1 MEADTA
7 GGTGMVATVT
17 TGYWFG
23 KQHQL
28 QQPAASS
35 TSTTSSNSTS
45 SNSTSTST
53 TSNISSSIV
62 AQVEAEAG
70 AVTYKADGV
79 SDMADVAAAASDN
92 QAMDGAEEIVGGEA
106 AMAVILR
113 EIWLCVLGCS
123 GIRAATGQEQTEK
136 VTKK

>member
-1 MEADTA
+1 
-7 GGTGMVATVT
+7 MVATVT

-35 TSTTSSNSTS
+35 ASTTSANSTS

-70 AVTYKADGV
+70 AVTYKA
-79 SDMADVAAAASDN
+79 
-92 QAMDGAEEIVGGEA
+92 EEIVGGEA
-106 AMAVILR
+106 AMAVIFR

-123 GIRAATGQEQTEK
+123 GLLDHSFGEIGQAMSGLHSVSILVQSAAIEATSSKLIIGSIEL
-136 VTKK
+136 

>member
-7 GGTGMVATVT
+7 GDSGMVATVA
-17 TGYWFG
+17 TGYCFG

-35 TSTTSSNSTS
+35 TSTTSANSTS

-79 SDMADVAAAASDN
+79 SDMAYVAAAASDN
-92 QAMDGAEEIVGGEA
+92 EAMDGAEEIVGGEA

-136 VTKK
+136 VINT